1 MHWCLW
7 GDDDIGEIGIG
18 NMLGEIVVVGFM
30 KSWMEIENGKWNDF
44 SSWIRKSSKENIK
57 GEVNRIWIH
66 VCLFKLL
73 NICVTILMIFMFQ

>member
-1 MHWCLW
+1 MHRCLW

-18 NMLGEIVVVGFM
+18 NMLGGIVVVGFM
-30 KSWMEIENGKWNDF
+30 KSWMEIENGRWNDF

-73 NICVTILMIFMFQ
+73 NIYVTILMIFMFQ

>member
-1 MHWCLW
+1 MHRCLW
-7 GDDDIGEIGIG
+7 GDDDTGEIGIG
-18 NMLGEIVVVGFM
+18 NMLGGIVVVGFM
-30 KSWMEIENGKWNDF
+30 ESWMEIENGRWNDF